1 MKVKKLLPLLLL
13 LTFIT
18 LFGCAAS
25 EANSNGKSVEANE
38 NETET
43 KDIKS
48 DNLDKAEKLTEASSL
63 RAEANSA
70 LKNAGDASQNEN
82 SHEAY
87 ARHYYEVRN
96 YTVNHISI
104 TKESD
109 RNLYD
114 VEVYVDAPYGECVF
128 THRITP
134 EELENNFWWDT
145 HWEPDYITYNPEA
158 ESFLGRWYYN
168 GQTANI
174 SIMIHKID
182 LSQKKIAYEYS
193 CDCDYVS
200 KTKYSSGSRGH
211 FTGESD
217 RVVTSDLIVKED
229 GYYFE
234 IENVE
239 VYLDPVLGV
248 KTSLITLSQSGDYN
262 KIKPYLPAS
271 RILGDDTPMYLEDKD
286 LTGDNARHSYKSP
299 YSEFNWKGLANND
312 GDGTRIKQTYFIWGS
327 YQSLCGTAYISGQES
342 LPEHFDKSAEIYI
355 YGDGKLL
362 KTITDKE
369 VKEADYE
376 LYFEV
381 NVSNVKELTFDMP
394 GELLYEKD
402 RGWGV
407 DRALLNL
414 GNLIVSKHDTY
425 CATQF
430 SYSNEGALEFQG
442 IDKADEYML
451 SCYSFFE
458 ETGFRPVFV
467 AVTYDKRFYELNDNF
482 EYDLNEQEVRK
493 YAKDVFDD
501 VTEPG
506 TNSFLI
512 IYFSDGVEPD
522 REVVDRYFY
531 FYSPNNEKAI
541 EKIKAWFLETR
552 GKNANWLSDRVI
564 ATLHNNRVMY
574 LDL

>member
-1 MKVKKLLPLLLL
+1 M
-13 LTFIT
+13 
-18 LFGCAAS
+18 
-25 EANSNGKSVEANE
+25 
-38 NETET
+38 
-43 KDIKS
+43 
-48 DNLDKAEKLTEASSL
+48 
-63 RAEANSA
+63 
-70 LKNAGDASQNEN
+70 
-82 SHEAY
+82 
-87 ARHYYEVRN
+87 
-96 YTVNHISI
+96 
-104 TKESD
+104 
-109 RNLYD
+109 
-114 VEVYVDAPYGECVF
+114 
-128 THRITP
+128 
-134 EELENNFWWDT
+134 
-145 HWEPDYITYNPEA
+145 
-158 ESFLGRWYYN
+158 
-168 GQTANI
+168 
-174 SIMIHKID
+174 
-182 LSQKKIAYEYS
+182 
-193 CDCDYVS
+193 
-200 KTKYSSGSRGH
+200 
-211 FTGESD
+211 
-217 RVVTSDLIVKED
+217 
-229 GYYFE
+229 
-234 IENVE
+234 
-239 VYLDPVLGV
+239 
-248 KTSLITLSQSGDYN
+248 
-262 KIKPYLPAS
+262 
-271 RILGDDTPMYLEDKD
+271 
-286 LTGDNARHSYKSP
+286 
-299 YSEFNWKGLANND
+299 
-312 GDGTRIKQTYFIWGS
+312 
-327 YQSLCGTAYISGQES
+327 
-342 LPEHFDKSAEIYI
+342 
-355 YGDGKLL
+355 
-362 KTITDKE
+362 
-369 VKEADYE
+369 KEADYE